1 MNNLDDII
9 TPTFNWLKEKNK
21 VAIATVISTWG
32 SAPRQVGGQMAINET
47 GEIIGSVSGGCVE
60 NSVIT
65 EALDS
70 LKDNIILTSEFFR
83 DYDNDDD
90 NLLDALEDF
99 QDNDDS
105 SKFDIKSLI
114 EDVESDLNIL
124 INFEKITN
132 QLNLHN
138 D

>member
-60 NSVIT
+60 SAVVRECIG
-65 EALDS
+65 LI
-70 LKDNIILTSEFFR
+70 KDNKPCKKLEFKVSNESAWEVGLACGGEIAV
-83 DYDNDDD
+83 Y
-90 NLLDALEDF
+90 LE
-99 QDNDDS
+99 QVN
-105 SKFDIKSLI
+105 
-114 EDVESDLNIL
+114 
-124 INFEKITN
+124 
-132 QLNLHN
+132 
-138 D
+138 